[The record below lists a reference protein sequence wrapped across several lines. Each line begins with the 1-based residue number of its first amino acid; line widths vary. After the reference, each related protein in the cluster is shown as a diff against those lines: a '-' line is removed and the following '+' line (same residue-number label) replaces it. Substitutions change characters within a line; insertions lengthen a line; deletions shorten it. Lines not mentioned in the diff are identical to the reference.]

1 MLNVK
6 NLTVE
11 IDNKTVL
18 ENFSLEIPDGEV
30 HALMG
35 PNGVGKSTLAN
46 VMTGKPDYEV
56 KDGVIEIDGVNILE
70 QEPFERSAS
79 GLFVAFQSP
88 IEIPGVGYHTFLKH
102 CINAQRK
109 TNNLEELSSADIM
122 KRIRTIAS
130 ELGISNDMLK
140 RGVNVG
146 FSGGEKKRA
155 EILQMSLLEPKFAVL
170 DETDSGLDVDALKV
184 VSKGVNSLMD
194 GKKSFLVITHFPR
207 VLEHIQPDYVHILK
221 GGKIV
226 KTGESFLAQ
235 EVEKNGYGE
244 F

>member
-1 MLNVK
+1 MLKVK
-6 NLTVE
+6 DLTVE
-11 IDNKTVL
+11 IEDKIVL
-18 ENFSLEIPDGEV
+18 NNFNLEIPNGEV

-56 KDGVIEIDGVNILE
+56 KSGLIEIDGKNILE
-70 QEPFERSAS
+70 LEPFERAAA

-88 IEIPGVGYHTFLKH
+88 IEIPGVGYYTFLKH

-109 TNNLEELSSADIM
+109 MKGLDEMSSADIM
-122 KRIRTIAS
+122 KIIRES
-130 ELGISNDMLK
+130 SKELGISNDMLK

-155 EILQMSLLEPKFAVL
+155 EILQMMLLNPNFAIL

-184 VSKGVNSLMD
+184 VAKGVNSLMD
-194 GKKSFLVITHFPR
+194 GNRSFLVITHFPR
-207 VLEHIQPDYVHILK
+207 VLEHIKPDFVHILK
-221 GGKIV
+221 DGKIV
-226 KTGESFLAQ
+226 KTGTADLAQ
-235 EVEKNGYGE
+235 HIEEKGYGE